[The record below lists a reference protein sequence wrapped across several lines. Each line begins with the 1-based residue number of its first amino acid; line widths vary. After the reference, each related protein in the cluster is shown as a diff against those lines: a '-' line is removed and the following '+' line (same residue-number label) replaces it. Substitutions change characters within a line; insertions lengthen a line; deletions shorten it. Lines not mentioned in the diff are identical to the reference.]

1 MVMNQML
8 QFIKQMSGKVYGSD
22 VPSISNQTDARKIAY
37 MRDLQ
42 RELRKKDVLNIPF
55 SELPIIVFDIETT
68 GFYPYNGDRILSIG
82 AIKMIGSE
90 VQQDQLFY
98 KTIYNESPLAE
109 DIETLTGITAFEL
122 RQAAPLDEVLRQFF
136 QFVRSDT
143 LVAHHSSHEK
153 QFMKHASWTAL
164 KTSFQHR
171 IIDTTFLT
179 KVVAPK
185 AQHVTLDEWCEYYG
199 VDIGKRHH
207 ALYDAVATAKIWSE
221 CLKKVEDMGFENLK
235 EAYTHIASL
244 P

>member
-8 QFIKQMSGKVYGSD
+8 KFIKQMSGYGND
-22 VPSISNQTDARKIAY
+22 VASISNQTDAGKIAY
-37 MRDLQ
+37 MRNLQ
-42 RELRKKDVLNIPF
+42 RELKKKDVLNIPF
-55 SELPIIVFDIETT
+55 SQLPIVVFDIETT

-90 VQQDQLFY
+90 VQKEQMFY
-98 KTIYNESPLAE
+98 KTIYNNSPIAE
-109 DIETLTGITAFEL
+109 EIKTLTGLTANEL
-122 RQAAPLDEVLRQFF
+122 HQAAPLEEVLRQFF
-136 QFVRSDT
+136 QFVGSDT

-171 IIDTTFLT
+171 IIDTAFLT
-179 KVVAPK
+179 KVVAPE
-185 AQHVTLDEWCEYYG
+185 AQQVTLDEWCEYYK
-199 VDIGKRHH
+199 VDIGRRHH

-221 CLKKVEDMGFENLK
+221 CVKKVEKMGFENLK
-235 EAYTHIASL
+235 DAYTHIASL